1 MMIGLDTNVLLR
13 LGDDDEPVQRD
24 RARALVRSQGAN
36 GCFVNAIVL
45 AEFAWTLTRSYKLSR
60 GDTAARITIILESP
74 EFVVANLDEAS
85 RAVQRFRDGP
95 ADFADYFLAEINT
108 SAGCAM
114 TATFDRDALKSGE
127 PFASV
132 LTGA

>member
-1 MMIGLDTNVLLR
+1 MIGLDTNVLLR

-24 RARALVRSQGAN
+24 RARARVRSQGAN

-45 AEFAWTLTRSYKLSR
+45 AEFAWTLTR
-60 GDTAARITIILESP
+60 
-74 EFVVANLDEAS
+74 
-85 RAVQRFRDGP
+85 GP

-132 LTGA
+132 PTGA

>member
-1 MMIGLDTNVLLR
+1 MIGLDTNALLR
-13 LGDDDEPVQRD
+13 LGDDDEPHQRD

-36 GCFVNAIVL
+36 GCFVNALVL

-60 GDTAARITIILESP
+60 ADTAARIAVILESP
-74 EFVVANLDEAS
+74 EFVIASLDKAS
-85 RAVQRFRDGP
+85 RAIQRFRDGP

-108 SAGCAM
+108 TAGCAM

-127 PFASV
+127 PFATVS
-132 LTGA
+132 TRA

>member
-13 LGDDDEPVQRD
+13 LGDDDEPIQRD

-60 GDTAARITIILESP
+60 GDAAARIAVILESP
-74 EFVVANLDEAS
+74 EFVVASLDEAS
-85 RAVQRFRDGP
+85 RAVQRFREGP

-108 SAGCAM
+108 SAGCSM
-114 TATFDRDALKSGE
+114 TATFDSDALKSGE
-127 PFASV
+127 PFAPV
-132 LTGA
+132 PTRA